1 MHGADGRTAIASE
14 ASRHGERSRYAMLS
28 ALRARLRNRPD
39 SEHELTI
46 NRLALSGIVFGYL
59 VIAGLLGSTGA
70 QDMLRTEGIYFA
82 LYYVVSVGFFCHILY
97 RPGTSPTRRILG
109 IFFDIG
115 LFSYGMYIGGEATAP
130 FFPIYLWVIFGN
142 GFRFGLVY
150 LAITAA
156 ASVAGF
162 GTVVL
167 TTEFWREHQA
177 LGLGLVASLVILP
190 LYASTLIRKLSAA
203 KRQAEEASKAKSL
216 FLASVSHELR
226 TPLNAIIGLSDLLK
240 GSRLDAEQS
249 DMVHTIADSGR
260 SLLAL
265 INSILDFARIE
276 SGHMPRTSSDF
287 DLHKLVFEVR
297 KILAVQADAKN
308 LRLAVHMAPGVPRM
322 VRGSRQQLGDIL
334 MNLTA
339 NAVKFTERGYV
350 VISVDATSDAGSRHR
365 LSYA

>member
-1 MHGADGRTAIASE
+1 M
-14 ASRHGERSRYAMLS
+14 
-28 ALRARLRNRPD
+28 
-39 SEHELTI
+39 
-46 NRLALSGIVFGYL
+46 
-59 VIAGLLGSTGA
+59 
-70 QDMLRTEGIYFA
+70 
-82 LYYVVSVGFFCHILY
+82 
-97 RPGTSPTRRILG
+97 
-109 IFFDIG
+109 
-115 LFSYGMYIGGEATAP
+115 
-130 FFPIYLWVIFGN
+130 
-142 GFRFGLVY
+142 
-150 LAITAA
+150 
-156 ASVAGF
+156 
-162 GTVVL
+162 
-167 TTEFWREHQA
+167 
-177 LGLGLVASLVILP
+177 
-190 LYASTLIRKLSAA
+190 
-203 KRQAEEASKAKSL
+203 
-216 FLASVSHELR
+216 SHELR

-308 LRLAVHMAPGVPRM
+308 LRLAVHVPPGVPRM

-365 LSYA
+365 LRFEVADTGIGIDPKAQARIFDSFVQADETIIDRFGGTGLGLALVKQLVALHGARSASKAHPAWAARSGSRSNASRRRFAAAWSPSGMPVVLLSSDQDLRRLLESCGVEVRTADDVTQAASIAAEFERSTTIVDAARIEGDLESFAATLVGGRSSTASSLILVTENRTGVRSTARNAVDSSLSSTARSTLRPLRRC

>member
-1 MHGADGRTAIASE
+1 M
-14 ASRHGERSRYAMLS
+14 
-28 ALRARLRNRPD
+28 
-39 SEHELTI
+39 
-46 NRLALSGIVFGYL
+46 
-59 VIAGLLGSTGA
+59 
-70 QDMLRTEGIYFA
+70 
-82 LYYVVSVGFFCHILY
+82 
-97 RPGTSPTRRILG
+97 
-109 IFFDIG
+109 
-115 LFSYGMYIGGEATAP
+115 
-130 FFPIYLWVIFGN
+130 
-142 GFRFGLVY
+142 
-150 LAITAA
+150 
-156 ASVAGF
+156 
-162 GTVVL
+162 
-167 TTEFWREHQA
+167 
-177 LGLGLVASLVILP
+177 ILP

-226 TPLNAIIGLSDLLK
+226 TPLNAIIGLSDLLR

-334 MNLTA
+334 INLTA
-339 NAVKFTERGYV
+339 MR
-350 VISVDATSDAGSRHR
+350 
-365 LSYA
+365 